1 MAVHDS
7 VLVAVNSAAASVLFV
22 AGVAKTVSPARLSRA
37 LNALFRRSGK
47 GFTRGHVR
55 LFAGVEILAAL
66 ALAGTAT
73 RPAGAWAAGV
83 LGASFA
89 LAGVLG
95 LVRGGGT
102 ACGCLGAAGGRPLG
116 WPNVLAGALLMT
128 VPVLNRAAGTAEPAA
143 YFFQVST
150 GLACG
155 ALLLCLWA
163 HRGLVKDLTRPL
175 PASR

>member
-1 MAVHDS
+1 MPGPRAS
-7 VLVAVNSAAASVLFV
+7 SARASRWPASSAWCAAAAPPAAAS
-22 AGVAKTVSPARLSRA
+22 AP
-37 LNALFRRSGK
+37 
-47 GFTRGHVR
+47 
-55 LFAGVEILAAL
+55 
-66 ALAGTAT
+66 
-73 RPAGAWAAGV
+73 P
-83 LGASFA
+83 
-89 LAGVLG
+89 
-95 LVRGGGT
+95 
-102 ACGCLGAAGGRPLG
+102 GGRPLG